1 MVATLFFLSMEQ
13 ERSAIVSLKQGVH
26 QLMNR
31 CTELEIQKKEILSQ
45 FAAMEV
51 LLISKN
57 TEIDELNDK
66 YKVLKMAKSLEGSS
80 NENKD
85 VKLKINEMVREID
98 KCIALLNK

>member
-1 MVATLFFLSMEQ
+1 MEQ
-13 ERSAIVSLKQGVH
+13 EKSAIVSLKQGVH

-31 CTELEIQKKEILSQ
+31 CIELENQKKEILNQ

-57 TEIDELNDK
+57 TEIDQLNDK